1 MKTIC
6 VFSGSSIGADPVY
19 AEAAK
24 NLGRIFVDRG
34 YALVYGGGSIGLMG
48 ILSRTICAGGGRVT
62 GIIPAYINDR
72 VAHED
77 ISELVVTQTM
87 HERKAEMYKRSDA
100 FISLPGGIGTLE
112 ETAEIITWSGLGLHS
127 KAVGILNI
135 RGFYD
140 NLIAFLRRAAGEG
153 FFKQAHFDNL
163 IVESVPEKLLGRL
176 ENYRHR
182 EENKW
187 GPQNE

>member
-6 VFSGSSIGADPVY
+6 VFSGSSSGADRAY
-19 AEAAK
+19 TEAAE
-24 NLGRIFVDRG
+24 NLGRIFVERD
-34 YALVYGGGSIGLMG
+34 YALVYGGGGIGLMG
-48 ILSRTICAGGGRVT
+48 VLSRTIYAGGGRVT

-72 VAHED
+72 VTHAD
-77 ISELVVTQTM
+77 ISELIVTQTM

-100 FISLPGGIGTLE
+100 FIALPGGIGTLE

-140 NLIAFLRRAAGEG
+140 NFIAFLRRAADEG
-153 FFKQAHFDNL
+153 FFKQTHFDNL
-163 IVESVPEKLLGRL
+163 IVESAPEKLLDRL

-187 GPQNE
+187 SL